1 MPGCAARPPKK
12 YLAEKQKNFFGDDV
26 RPHSGTD
33 INWAQGRV
41 SACLRAFGR
50 SDMQTGM
57 RICEYAGVRV
67 YRQICGHEGGSG
79 VRVYRQACG
88 HAGMRALEYAGR
100 YADMRAFGY
109 ADAD

>member
-33 INWAQGRV
+33 INWAFRYAG
-41 SACLRAFGR
+41 
-50 SDMQTGM
+50 GM
-57 RICEYAGVRV
+57 RTCEYAGARV

-88 HAGMRALEYAGR
+88 HASMRALEYAGR

-109 ADAD
+109 ANAD